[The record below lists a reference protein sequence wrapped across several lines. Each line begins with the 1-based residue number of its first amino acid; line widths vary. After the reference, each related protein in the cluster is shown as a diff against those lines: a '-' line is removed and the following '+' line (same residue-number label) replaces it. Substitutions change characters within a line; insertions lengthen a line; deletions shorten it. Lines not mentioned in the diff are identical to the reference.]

1 MGQKFNLER
10 VSPVSATHS
19 LLWVLLRLSC
29 LLTQLIARA
38 NTSVNDL
45 QRITGGCPQFCAF
58 SLLTGRGASTVEKHT
73 PFPPASGVPDWG
85 SILCAPPPPPPCT
98 QPVLST
104 WICSVRGSSSTHSFG
119 YIWATCVSGGQMYF
133 HSFRNG
139 NRGWRKT
146 IFFEA
151 EGDWIE
157 FDA

>member
-29 LLTQLIARA
+29 LLTQLIAHA

-73 PFPPASGVPDWG
+73 PFPPASGVPDGG
-85 SILCAPPPPPPCT
+85 SILCAPHTPASLHTARALHVDLLCEGQFLNAQLRLHLGDLCKWRPD
-98 QPVLST
+98 VF
-104 WICSVRGSSSTHSFG
+104 SFL
-119 YIWATCVSGGQMYF
+119 
-133 HSFRNG
+133 
-139 NRGWRKT
+139 
-146 IFFEA
+146 
-151 EGDWIE
+151 
-157 FDA
+157 